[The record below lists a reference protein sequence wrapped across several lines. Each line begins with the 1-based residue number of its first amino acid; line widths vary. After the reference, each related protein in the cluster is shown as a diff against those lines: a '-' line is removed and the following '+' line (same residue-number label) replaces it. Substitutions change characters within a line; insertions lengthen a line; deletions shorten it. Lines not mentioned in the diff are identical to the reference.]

1 MAFGVMLTLDPV
13 TDMVVRGVW
22 SALADAGV
30 DRSMLDGGVPPHV
43 TLTLGEHVNLAEL
56 QSAMAGFAATT
67 QSFRITLSSLG
78 TFPTAEGV
86 LFFGV
91 TVTQTLLEVHAEF
104 SRIFSRFARQPNAY
118 YRMGTWVPHCTLAMG
133 LGPDGLLAA
142 TEIARRTQLPVFG
155 NAVRLGLVEVGAIQP
170 RELASFHLG
179 RR

>member
-1 MAFGVMLTLDPV
+1 MAFGVMLTLDPDSD
-13 TDMVVRGVW
+13 TLVRGVW
-22 SALADAGV
+22 LALADAGV

-43 TLTLGEHVNLAEL
+43 TLSLGEHVNLAGL
-56 QSAMAGFAATT
+56 QSAMAGFASST
-67 QSFRITLSSLG
+67 QPFRITLSSLG

-91 TVTQTLLEVHAEF
+91 TVTQVLLEVHAEF

-118 YRMGTWVPHCTLAMG
+118 YRMGTWVPHCTLATG

-142 TEIARRTQLPVFG
+142 TQIARQTQLPVYG
-155 NAVRLGLVEVGAIQP
+155 NAAQLSLVEVGAIQP
-170 RELASFHLG
+170 RELASFYLG